1 MSTPSSAPSGGR
13 LTERGRPRRRLTSEG
28 TGRSVLVSLRAA
40 RPALLLFLASRLV
53 MLATVVVLNGGHPA
67 YVLQRLAVHWDGGWY
82 LDVARHGYD
91 HTIAPT
97 HAHGHLHFP
106 NTAFFPL
113 YPALIR
119 ISHAVLGGLVPWGA
133 CGLLVAGVS
142 ALVAVWGIHAATAH
156 RYGPRIGTLTAVL
169 WGIGP
174 AAVVET
180 AGYSE
185 STFTALAAWALHAT
199 LRRRWLWAGALSVL
213 AGLTRPTGIA
223 LALAVMVP
231 AALEIHARLRAS
243 RPQRGARPRDGRD
256 HDRDRASAAPGRAAS
271 AAPTPA
277 PASAAGLWRP
287 AAAVVLAPLGW
298 LGFVVWTA
306 WRLHRWNAYFR
317 VQDEWHS
324 RFDFGHSTLL
334 RFKTLF
340 TRGAPV
346 HLYVP
351 VVAAILAAAVV
362 LLVVAVLQRQ
372 PLPFLVF
379 SFVTVVIALG
389 DAAYFSARARFLL
402 PAFPL
407 LMPVATMLARLRNH
421 ATLVPLLAS
430 AALGSAAYGT
440 YLMLFSS
447 AAP

>member
-13 LTERGRPRRRLTSEG
+13 LTERGRPRRRQASEG
-28 TGRSVLVSLRAA
+28 TGGSVLRSLRAA

-53 MLATVVVLNGGHPA
+53 MLVTLVVLNGGHPVH
-67 YVLQRLAVHWDGGWY
+67 VLQRLAVHWDGGWY

-91 HTIAPT
+91 HTLAAT

-119 ISHAVLGGLVPWGA
+119 ITHAVLGGLVPWGA
-133 CGLLVAGVS
+133 CGLLVAGCS
-142 ALVAVWGIHAATAH
+142 ALAAVWGIHAATAH

-174 AAVVET
+174 AAVVQT

-231 AALEIHARLRAS
+231 AVLEIRDRLRAPRAE
-243 RPQRGARPRDGRD
+243 RPDRGERPPDRRGRTRSAPPARP
-256 HDRDRASAAPGRAAS
+256 
-271 AAPTPA
+271 
-277 PASAAGLWRP
+277 AGLLRP

-324 RFDFGHSTLL
+324 RFDFGHSTFL

-351 VVAAILAAAVV
+351 VVAAVLAAAVV

-372 PLPFLVF
+372 PLPFLIF

-389 DAAYFSARARFLL
+389 DAAYFAARARFLL

-430 AALGSAAYGT
+430 AALASAAYGT
-440 YLMLFSS
+440 YLMLYSS